1 MKRAA
6 GLLAGVM
13 LLISAAGCGEDKPV
27 GNLGDVKL
35 EENDVYA
42 EINIMDYG
50 TITAKLFEGAA
61 PESVKRFIEFA
72 DMGYYN
78 GTTIHR
84 VIDNY
89 MIQGGSLNG
98 DGSDGEIPPNQ
109 YIPIEVSDV
118 AYNFYG
124 ALCFAASKN
133 GSYGQFYIVDNHTP
147 QDIDAVIDK
156 LTEQLADENISARLL
171 EKDKKYYQEYL
182 DKLKAIPPEVK
193 EKYARIG
200 GLYELDGTST
210 VFGQVIDGFDVL
222 KAVSA
227 VEVVSGNMI
236 DDNVGTPS
244 KPIDPITI
252 ESINIIRI
260 EPEVTEETTT
270 TKKPKNTKGT
280 KDVVNA
286 ETLPE
291 SDTASDTASEPS
303 ADTDTSSDTT
313 SEPSADTDTA
323 AQAEND
329 DVIITEPAETPAA
342 AEEPEPAEGG
352 DPAGNETAEA
362 SADHQPS
369 ADAGDTVTVSEPNAV
384 EALQEP
390 ETALDEEIIEVIE
403 D

>member
-1 MKRAA
+1 MKLMRKAA

-13 LLISAAGCGEDKPV
+13 LLISAAACGEDKPV
-27 GNLGDVKL
+27 GNLGEVKL

-42 EINIMDYG
+42 EITIMDYG

-72 DMGYYN
+72 EMGYYD

-109 YIPIEVSDV
+109 YIPVETSDV

-156 LTEQLADENISARLL
+156 LTEQLADEAITSRLL
-171 EKDKKYYQEYL
+171 EKDKQYYQDYL
-182 DKLKAIPPEVK
+182 NKLKAIPPEVK

-200 GLYELDGTST
+200 GLYELDGSNT

-227 VEVVSGNMI
+227 VEVVSGNPI
-236 DDNVGTPS
+236 DDQVGTPS

-252 ESINIIRI
+252 ESVKIIRI

-270 TKKPKNTKGT
+270 TKKPKNTKSSQ
-280 KDVVNA
+280 DAVNA
-286 ETLPE
+286 ETLP
-291 SDTASDTASEPS
+291 A
-303 ADTDTSSDTT
+303 ADADSDTT
-313 SEPSADTDTA
+313 AETAENAGEAEAEAPADNETADTIFETENAEGA
-323 AQAEND
+323 A
-329 DVIITEPAETPAA
+329 EPAAEAA
-342 AEEPEPAEGG
+342 AEPRET
-352 DPAGNETAEA
+352 NEI
-362 SADHQPS
+362 
-369 ADAGDTVTVSEPNAV
+369 

-390 ETALDEEIIEVIE
+390 DGSPDEEIVEIFE

>member
-1 MKRAA
+1 MKLMKKAA

-13 LLISAAGCGEDKPV
+13 LLFAAASCGDDKAV

-35 EENDVYA
+35 EDNDVYA
-42 EINIMDYG
+42 EITIMDYG
-50 TITAKLFEGAA
+50 TITAKLFEKAA

-72 DMGYYN
+72 ELGYYN

-109 YIPIEVSDV
+109 YIPVETSNV

-133 GSYGQFYIVDNHTP
+133 GSYAQFYIVDNHTP
-147 QDIDAVIDK
+147 QDIDAVINK
-156 LTEQLADENISARLL
+156 LTEQLADETITSRML
-171 EKDKKYYQEYL
+171 EKDKLYYQEYL
-182 DKLKAIPPEVK
+182 NKLKAIPAEVK
-193 EKYARIG
+193 EKYASAG
-200 GLYELDGTST
+200 GLYELDGQNT
-210 VFGQVIDGFDVL
+210 VFGQVIDGYSVL

-227 VEVVSGNMI
+227 VEVVSGNPI
-236 DDNVGTPS
+236 DDRVGTPS

-252 ESINIIRI
+252 ESIKIIRI

-286 ETLPE
+286 ETLPTLE
-291 SDTASDTASEPS
+291 SSTETGAEAEDGASDTTAPDDTS
-303 ADTDTSSDTT
+303 ADTTT
-313 SEPSADTDTA
+313 SAEMTTSADTTTA
-323 AQAEND
+323 AAADESA
-329 DVIITEPAETPAA
+329 PAETR
-342 AEEPEPAEGG
+342 ET
-352 DPAGNETAEA
+352 NEI
-362 SADHQPS
+362 
-369 ADAGDTVTVSEPNAV
+369 
-384 EALQEP
+384 EALQGS
-390 ETALDEEIIEVIE
+390 DDEVIE
-403 D
+403 IFEE

>member
-1 MKRAA
+1 MIEEYGMKLMKKAA
-6 GLLAGVM
+6 GLLAGIIM
-13 LLISAAGCGEDKPV
+13 LVSVGSCGEDKPV

-42 EINIMDYG
+42 EITIMDYG

-72 DMGYYN
+72 DLGYYN

-84 VIDNY
+84 IIDNY

-109 YIPIEVSDV
+109 YIPVEVSDV

-147 QDIDAVIDK
+147 QDIDAVIEK
-156 LTEQLADENISARLL
+156 LSEQLADETITARLL
-171 EKDKKYYQEYL
+171 EKDKQYYQEYL

-200 GLYELDGTST
+200 GLYELDGTNT

-227 VEVVSGNMI
+227 VEVVSGNPI
-236 DDNVGTPS
+236 DDQVGTPS

-252 ESINIIRI
+252 ESVKIIRI

-270 TKKPKNTKGT
+270 TKKPKNTKNT
-280 KDVVNA
+280 QDVVNA
-286 ETLPE
+286 ETLPAAE
-291 SDTASDTASEPS
+291 TNADTPADAS
-303 ADTDTSSDTT
+303 AD
-313 SEPSADTDTA
+313 ADT
-323 AQAEND
+323 
-329 DVIITEPAETPAA
+329 TEPAGADTADSAA
-342 AEEPEPAEGG
+342 AVTEEQIPIP
-352 DPAGNETAEA
+352 DD
-362 SADHQPS
+362 SADGQEEAPADGQS
-369 ADAGDTVTVSEPNAV
+369 AQTVETNAV
-384 EALQEP
+384 EALQNPDTTEEVSP
-390 ETALDEEIIEVIE
+390 DDEIVEIFE
-403 D
+403 